1 MILAAVSAAAIVI
14 LVVEKLLHPETPAGW
29 TSLIMTVLFVG
40 GLQLLCLGVIGEY
53 LGRAYL
59 KINHKP
65 QFAIRE
71 RTGCGAPV
79 KPAVANVE

>member
-1 MILAAVSAAAIVI
+1 M
-14 LVVEKLLHPETPAGW
+14 HPDTPAGW
-29 TSLIMTVLFVG
+29 TSLLLTVLFVG

-71 RTGCGAPV
+71 TIGCESTNIGARD
-79 KPAVANVE
+79 VE

>member
-1 MILAAVSAAAIVI
+1 MIFD
-14 LVVEKLLHPETPAGW
+14 VVQKISHPDTPAGW
-29 TSLIMTVLFVG
+29 TSLVLTVLFVG

-71 RTGCGAPV
+71 TIGCTPAKAGA
-79 KPAVANVE
+79 ADVA